1 MSKLL
6 KIMQHLEY
14 IFVWNYTT
22 LKGSIVKHF
31 HLNYS
36 KQLPTIRFG
45 SIAVRSSMV
54 IWPYQSKP
62 RPLNCFTLIIQLNV
76 QRL

>member
-1 MSKLL
+1 
-6 KIMQHLEY
+6 MQHLEY

-22 LKGSIVKHF
+22 LKCSIVKHF
-31 HLNYS
+31 RLNYS

-45 SIAVRSSMV
+45 SIAFDSSLV
-54 IWPYQSKP
+54 IWLYQSKP
-62 RPLNCFTLIIQLNV
+62 RPLNCCALITQLNV